1 LGGGSLLPIHC
12 FYLTIPSLARR
23 QLEAIGRDR
32 LDNGLAQPL
41 NTYKRID
48 VAKGSHKNPITPHQ
62 DSFDEL
68 NLLLRGQS
76 RQKYGV
82 LATRKLSLHHRL
94 MIHCYG
100 PNISDGHRIDVVI
113 RYISPHTQSLITRAA
128 MASPCAVNV
137 TQEISISAHHQRACS
152 TQIILYSMRKF
163 ETVKQRS

>member
-1 LGGGSLLPIHC
+1 MDQDC
-12 FYLTIPSLARR
+12 AYW
-23 QLEAIGRDR
+23 
-32 LDNGLAQPL
+32 GLREIDGIVRAWPALSAATQESGC
-41 NTYKRID
+41 ID
-48 VAKGSHKNPITPHQ
+48 VAKGSHKNPISPHQ